1 MMHTA
6 VLRLIPFF
14 AVAVWLSHLDRPLL
28 DGMAVKQFFVAHKA
42 RAIGGPPFDLT
53 CNRFAFL
60 EADGQRLQLTEEVPL
75 YTGLLAVA
83 FRLFG
88 ERDWLGR
95 LLSIG
100 FSIVALVAF
109 HDLVRRTIDRTTARA
124 ATALLAMCP
133 LLLFYGRAVQPDS
146 AMLALMLL
154 TACCYD
160 RRLERGGWL
169 WILLACAA
177 GMLAVLAK
185 YYGLM
190 VLIPLAHMSMRRRGP
205 RGIFAPDLLSIAAA
219 MIIPLAVW
227 FTAVFATSHNPAND
241 KVYFLFQIPEL
252 FWQRTLYLRFFDRF
266 LWKDC
271 GPLALLLIA
280 IAGASAII
288 QRDWPRAFDG
298 WAIMGVVFFFALG
311 PLLRCHDYYELML
324 LPAAAVWAASGWQ
337 AFAARFSEQSKML
350 SWTIA
355 LFLIAGLVIQ
365 SPLIMSGRY
374 ECDRG
379 YLALAQRLEQ
389 LCAAN
394 SRVAVFG
401 PDAIAAT
408 VHYAHRD
415 GYAFHEPP
423 ADGAA
428 QLDFLQAR
436 GVEIAAVYLSPWL
449 KPTDRQSLESLI
461 ASRRVIDHRAGPWAA
476 GREGEYYIL
485 DLTSCPD
492 GQAFDISKRQ

>member
-1 MMHTA
+1 MHTA

-60 EADGQRLQLTEEVPL
+60 EANGERLQLTEEVPF

-88 ERDWLGR
+88 EHDWLGR
-95 LLSIG
+95 LLSIA

-124 ATALLAMCP
+124 ATALFAICP
-133 LLLFYGRAVQPDS
+133 LWLFYGRAVQPDS

-160 RRLERGGWL
+160 RRLERGGRLWL
-169 WILLACAA
+169 VFACAA

-190 VLIPLAHMSMRRRGP
+190 VLIPLAHMSTRRRGW
-205 RGIFAPDLLSIAAA
+205 RGLFAPDLLAITAA
-219 MIIPLAVW
+219 MATPLALW

-241 KVYFLFQIPEL
+241 KVYFLFQMPEL
-252 FWQRTLYLRFFDRF
+252 LWQRTLYLRFFDRF

-271 GPLALLLIA
+271 GPLTLVLLV
-280 IAGASAII
+280 IAGASAITRWI
-288 QRDWPRAFDG
+288 WPRAFDG
-298 WAIMGVVFFFALG
+298 WAVMGIVFFFALG

-324 LPAAAVWAASGWQ
+324 LPATAVWAASGWQ
-337 AFAARFSEQSKML
+337 ALTARLGEQSKML
-350 SWTIA
+350 SWAGAVI
-355 LFLIAGLVIQ
+355 LIAGLVIQ

-374 ECDRG
+374 ECDCG
-379 YLALAQRLEQ
+379 YLALAQRLDQ
-389 LCAAN
+389 LC
-394 SRVAVFG
+394 SVSDRVAVFG

-423 ADGAA
+423 VDGPG
-428 QLDFLQAR
+428 QLDLLQAR

-449 KPTDRQSLESLI
+449 KPTDRELLESLI

-485 DLTSCPD
+485 DLTCCPD
-492 GQAFDISKRQ
+492 FQVLDFTQRR